1 VFGFLRNWSENGK
14 LPAGLRD
21 ELDAE
26 GVIITASAGQVF
38 QRE

>member
-1 VFGFLRNWSENGK
+1 VFGFLRIWSEIGR
-14 LPAGLRD
+14 LRAGLRE